1 MYISKKVRSTKLNTK
16 TEKTKN
22 VENENMNPLEEFI
35 EKGLQEGLSY
45 KGELGELFEKAV
57 DFCVDKRI
65 I

>member
-1 MYISKKVRSTKLNTK
+1 MKKYETK
-16 TEKTKN
+16 ETKN
-22 VENENMNPLEEFI
+22 LGNKVIVLRYNETNPLEEFI
-35 EKGLQEGLSY
+35 EAGLQEGLSY

>member
-1 MYISKKVRSTKLNTK
+1 MKKYETK
-16 TEKTKN
+16 ETKN
-22 VENENMNPLEEFI
+22 LGNKVIVLRYNEENPLLEFI
-35 EKGLQEGLSY
+35 EAGLQEGLSY